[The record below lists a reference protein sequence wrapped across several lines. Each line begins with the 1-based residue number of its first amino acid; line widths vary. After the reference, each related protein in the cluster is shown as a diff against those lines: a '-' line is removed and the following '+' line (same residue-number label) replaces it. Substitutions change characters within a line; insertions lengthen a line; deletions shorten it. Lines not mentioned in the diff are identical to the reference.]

1 MAAVEARYELLDH
14 TADVGLDARGA
25 TLADVFAQAAEGM
38 YALSVE
44 PAGVREV
51 EQRTVEVAAE
61 DRERLLVAWLLELL
75 FLTESEG
82 LVFGRFEVEGEGE
95 GETRLRG
102 RAWGE
107 PLDPDRHELGVAVK
121 AVTYHLLEVAAVDG
135 GYRARVIFD
144 I

>member
-1 MAAVEARYELLDH
+1 MAAAEARYELLDH

-38 YALSVE
+38 YALMVE

-51 EQRTVEVAAE
+51 EQRTIEVAAE

-82 LVFGRFEVEGEGE
+82 LVFRRFEVEVE

-121 AVTYHLLEVAAVDG
+121 AVTYHLLEVAQVDG